1 MTRGGE
7 DRWRAA
13 GACIIVGGFV
23 VAAALVLADKN
34 AARGVLGAEEVRA
47 LITMKVVEARHTPKL
62 TASPVW
68 FTKTISDIFIEDPNG
83 MNLELFQT
91 IPAPAN

>member
-23 VAAALVLADKN
+23 VAVALVLVDKN
-34 AARGVLGAEEVRA
+34 ATRGVLGAEEVRA
-47 LITMKVVEARHTPKL
+47 SITTKVIEAR
-62 TASPVW
+62 
-68 FTKTISDIFIEDPNG
+68 
-83 MNLELFQT
+83 
-91 IPAPAN
+91 ANPLSQYPP

>member
-23 VAAALVLADKN
+23 VAVALVLADKN
-34 AARGVLGAEEVRA
+34 ATRGVPGAEEVRA
-47 LITMKVVEARHTPKL
+47 LITMKVVEARAHPL
-62 TASPVW
+62 DQSQP
-68 FTKTISDIFIEDPNG
+68 
-83 MNLELFQT
+83 
-91 IPAPAN
+91 